1 MKNTRACS
9 AWINTKNDS
18 NSCITPRITQVLSL
32 ITLEQ
37 KFNIAGVIESESH
50 EFEEN
55 VYFSAF
61 SISIYQRERAT

>member
-1 MKNTRACS
+1 M
-9 AWINTKNDS
+9 
-18 NSCITPRITQVLSL
+18 LYL